1 MDGIDAALVQLDH
14 SAVPS
19 AIELI
24 AFETYAYKR
33 SLAKALRAAPKKALP
48 ADLAVLDVLVG
59 EEFARAA
66 LKLLKTV
73 GVETCKVAAIGSHG
87 QTIIHLPGR
96 EQHAIQTIHTSL
108 QIGQPAV
115 IAERTGIMT
124 VADFRT
130 RDLASG
136 GQGAPLVPLLDH
148 RLYVH
153 RTIGRVALNVGGI
166 ANVTGL
172 PPSSGLRGVLAF
184 DTGPGNVLLDAAAR
198 YRGIKAG
205 CDVDGKLAMSGQPQ
219 DEILDELLANPFFQR
234 KPPKSADTAI
244 ERFLGVRQ
252 PVDEVLIS
260 GGGAYNHAL
269 RGRLSE
275 LVSPAELRDAGD
287 VASVPGDA
295 KEAVAF
301 AVLAAETLAGRP
313 GNVPTATGASGPR
326 VLGTIVPGL

>member
-14 SAVPS
+14 SSVPS

-66 LKLLKTV
+66 LKLLETV

-96 EQHAIQTIHTSL
+96 EQHASQTIHTSL

-130 RDLASG
+130 R
-136 GQGAPLVPLLDH
+136 
-148 RLYVH
+148 
-153 RTIGRVALNVGGI
+153 
-166 ANVTGL
+166 
-172 PPSSGLRGVLAF
+172 PSLGWTRCS
-184 DTGPGNVLLDAAAR
+184 PG
-198 YRGIKAG
+198 
-205 CDVDGKLAMSGQPQ
+205 
-219 DEILDELLANPFFQR
+219 
-234 KPPKSADTAI
+234 
-244 ERFLGVRQ
+244 
-252 PVDEVLIS
+252 
-260 GGGAYNHAL
+260 
-269 RGRLSE
+269 
-275 LVSPAELRDAGD
+275 
-287 VASVPGDA
+287 
-295 KEAVAF
+295 AVA
-301 AVLAAETLAGRP
+301 RP
-313 GNVPTATGASGPR
+313 Q
-326 VLGTIVPGL
+326 TICAPNYWPGSIECWWDR